1 MFSDIFIER
10 PRLAFVVAIVITLAG
25 IIAITAIP
33 IAQFPDI
40 VPPQVTLNASYP
52 GADAEVVE
60 TTVAQPIEQQVN
72 GIDNALYYQSAS
84 AADGSYI
91 LTVTFGL
98 GTDPDINTVNVQNRA
113 SLATPQLPPEV
124 SRAGLTI
131 RKKSAALLQVINLY
145 SPNKTFDAIYLSNYA
160 TINLIDPLARIK
172 GVGQATLFGPL
183 DYSLRIW
190 LDPDRLTELNLTP
203 NDVIAAVQGQNIQ
216 AALGR
221 VGAAPITTEQQVQ
234 INIKTKGRLTQPE
247 EFAAIVLRAN
257 PDGSVIRIKDVAR
270 VETSAK
276 TQDRYSRFNGAPAAA
291 IGIYQTPG
299 SNAVE
304 VARQVRETMS
314 ALEKRFPS
322 DLSSTVFFDSTVF
335 VTTTISEVVRTL
347 VIAIVLVAIVVFLF
361 LGSWRTT
368 LIPLVAVPVSV
379 VGTFAV
385 MLMIGYSANT
395 VSLLALV
402 LAIGIVVDDA
412 IVVVENVERV
422 MEENPDLPVKA
433 ACKRAMAEIT
443 GPILAITLVL
453 LSVFVPVAFIPGIS
467 GQLFRQFAVAV
478 SVSML
483 ISAVNALT
491 LSPALCSVLLKHGQK
506 SLGPMRYVLGAIDW
520 ARDGYVAVVRRLV
533 RVSIVGIAV
542 VGVTLALSAWL
553 FSRTPQSFL
562 PDEDQGAIFAA
573 LRLPEGVSLNRTE
586 EIVKQVEGI
595 VSPIPGV
602 QGVLSVVGL
611 NFIDYVPSSN
621 QAFFVIRLKPYEV
634 RTDRAQSASAIIAR
648 LRPQMA
654 AIQGA
659 VGFPFNL
666 PPILG
671 LGSTGGFQYAL
682 EALQGQSPS
691 DLAAAL
697 RGLVVAANGEPE
709 LAGVYSTYA
718 ADTPQI
724 YLDID
729 RDKAQVLGVK
739 ITDIFNALQSTL
751 GSYYVND
758 FNVFGRTW
766 QVNIQA
772 ETPFRD
778 SINDIYRIY
787 VRNAQGGMVP
797 IRALADAKLVQGP
810 QTVVRYNGFRS
821 AIVNGAPKP
830 GYSSGQALAAMER
843 VSAATLPSGYSFE
856 WTGTALQEKAAGGRT
871 GIVLGLA
878 ILFAY
883 LFLVALYES
892 WNIPI
897 SALLSVSVAVLGAI
911 VAIKLAG
918 LSFDVY
924 AQIGLVVLIA
934 LAAKNGIL
942 IVAFAAEQ
950 RQLGKDIQAAAIEG
964 ASLRFRPVMMTSF
977 AFIFGL
983 FPLIIA
989 EGAGAITRHAVGTPV
1004 FGGMIAA
1011 SVFGIFIIPLLFVTA
1026 ETLRQPRAKK
1036 EPYAPALPDVA
1047 SPSTDAAIGPEK
1059 QSTDGGRHD

>member
-1 MFSDIFIER
+1 MFSDIFIDR
-10 PRLAFVVAIVITLAG
+10 PRLAIVIAIVITLAG
-25 IIAITAIP
+25 TIAITAIP
-33 IAQFPDI
+33 IAQFPEI
-40 VPPQVTLNASYP
+40 VPPQVTLTATYP

-72 GIDNALYYQSAS
+72 GVDNALYYQSAS
-84 AADGSYI
+84 GSDGSYI
-91 LTVTFGL
+91 LTVTFAL
-98 GTDPDINTVNVQNRA
+98 GTEPDINTVNVQNSA
-113 SLATPQLPPEV
+113 SLAIPLLPQEV
-124 SRAGLTI
+124 SRSGLSI
-131 RKKSAALLQVINLY
+131 RKKSAALLQVINVY
-145 SPNKTFDAIYLSNYA
+145 SPNNTYDAVYLSNYA
-160 TINLIDPLARIK
+160 TINLIDPVARIR

-203 NDVIAAVQGQNIQ
+203 NDVIAAVQSQNIQ

-221 VGAAPITTEQQVQ
+221 VGAAPISREQQVQ

-270 VETSAK
+270 VEMSARS
-276 TQDRYSRFNGAPAAA
+276 QERYGRFNGAPAAA

-304 VARQVRETMS
+304 VARKVRETLNT
-314 ALEKRFPS
+314 LEKRFPN
-322 DLSSTVFFDSTVF
+322 DLAYTVFWDATVF
-335 VTTTISEVVRTL
+335 VTATINEVIRTL
-347 VIAIVLVAIVVFLF
+347 GIAIILVAVVVFLF
-361 LGSWRTT
+361 LGRWRTT
-368 LIPLVAVPVSV
+368 LIPLVAVPVSI

-385 MLMIGYSANT
+385 LLLIGYSANT

-422 MEENPDLPVKA
+422 MEENPQLPVPD
-433 ACKRAMAEIT
+433 ACKKAMAEIT

-483 ISAVNALT
+483 ISALNALT
-491 LSPALCSVLLKHGQK
+491 LSPALCAVLLKRGQK
-506 SLGPMRYVLGAIDW
+506 SRGPMRHVLGAIDGVGM
-520 ARDGYVAVVRRLV
+520 AVQPDAAELPAGGGPGRNFRDAAPSRR
-533 RVSIVGIAV
+533 RFAQPHRGGGQAGRGHRQAHSGRGRRIVG
-542 VGVTLALSAWL
+542 G
-553 FSRTPQSFL
+553 R
-562 PDEDQGAIFAA
+562 
-573 LRLPEGVSLNRTE
+573 PE
-586 EIVKQVEGI
+586 
-595 VSPIPGV
+595 
-602 QGVLSVVGL
+602 
-611 NFIDYVPSSN
+611 FH
-621 QAFFVIRLKPYEV
+621 
-634 RTDRAQSASAIIAR
+634 R
-648 LRPQMA
+648 LRPGSEPGFLRYPAQALRGAHRSGAKRGRDHCA
-654 AIQGA
+654 AASGD
-659 VGFPFNL
+659 VGHS
-666 PPILG
+666 G
-671 LGSTGGFQYAL
+671 RRR
-682 EALQGQSPS
+682 ESPS
-691 DLAAAL
+691 DVAAAL
-697 RGLVVAANGEPE
+697 RGLVVAANAEPE

-751 GSYYVND
+751 GSFYVND

-766 QVNIQA
+766 QVNVQA

-778 SINDIYRIY
+778 NIDDIYEIY

-810 QTVVRYNGFRS
+810 QTVVRYNGFRA
-821 AIVNGAPKP
+821 AIVNGAAKP

-843 VSAATLPSGYSFE
+843 VSAATLPTGYSFE

-871 GIVLGLA
+871 GIVLGVA
-878 ILFAY
+878 VLFAY

-892 WNIPI
+892 WNIPVPV
-897 SALLSVSVAVLGAI
+897 LLSVSVAILGAI
-911 VAIKLAG
+911 VAILLAR

-942 IVAFAAEQ
+942 IVAFAVEQ
-950 RQLGKDIQAAAIEG
+950 RDLGKDIRAAAIEAAG
-964 ASLRFRPVMMTSF
+964 LRFRPVMMTSF
-977 AFIFGL
+977 AFILGL
-983 FPLIIA
+983 VPLVVA
-989 EGAGAITRHAVGTPV
+989 RGAGAITRQAVGTPV
-1004 FGGMIAA
+1004 FGGMLAA
-1011 SVFGIFIIPLLFVTA
+1011 SLFGIFIIPLLYITA
-1026 ETLRQPRAKK
+1026 EGLRGWASRKK
-1036 EPYAPALPDVA
+1036 
-1047 SPSTDAAIGPEK
+1047 K
-1059 QSTDGGRHD
+1059 

>member
-1 MFSDIFIER
+1 MFSGIFIDR

-40 VPPQVTLNASYP
+40 VPPQVSLTANYP

-72 GIDNALYYQSAS
+72 GIDNAIYYQSAS
-84 AADGSYI
+84 GSDGSYN
-91 LTVTFGL
+91 LTVTFAL

-113 SLATPQLPPEV
+113 SLATPQLPQEV

-131 RKKSAALLQVINLY
+131 RKKSAALLQVISLY
-145 SPNKTFDAIYLSNYA
+145 SPKGTYDAIYLSNYA

-190 LDPDRLTELNLTP
+190 LDPDRLTELSITP
-203 NDVIAAVQGQNIQ
+203 GDVIAAVQNQNVQ

-221 VGAAPITTEQQVQ
+221 VGAAPTSSAQQLQ
-234 INIKTKGRLTQPE
+234 INIKTKGRLTRPE
-247 EFAAIVLRAN
+247 EFAGIVLRAN
-257 PDGSVIRIKDVAR
+257 PDGSVVRVKDVAR
-270 VETSAK
+270 VEMSAK
-276 TQDRYSRFNGAPAAA
+276 SQDRYSRFNGAPAAA
-291 IGIYQTPG
+291 IGIYQSPG
-299 SNAVE
+299 SNAVD
-304 VARQVRETMS
+304 VARQVRDTMDS
-314 ALEKRFPS
+314 LAQRFPD
-322 DLSSTVFFDSTVF
+322 DLAYTVFFDSTVF
-335 VTTTISEVVRTL
+335 VTSTIEEVVRTL
-347 VIAIVLVAIVVFLF
+347 AAAIVLVALVVFLF
-361 LGSWRTT
+361 LGRWRTT
-368 LIPLVAVPVSV
+368 LIPLVAVPVSII
-379 VGTFAV
+379 GTFAV

-422 MEENPDLPVKA
+422 MEENPDLPVPD
-433 ACKRAMAEIT
+433 ACKKAMAEIT

-491 LSPALCSVLLKHGQK
+491 LSPALCAVLLKPGHR
-506 SLGPMRYVLGAIDW
+506 SRGPMRYVLRTIDL
-520 ARDGYVAVVRRLV
+520 ARAGYVAVVRRLV
-533 RVSIVGIAV
+533 RVAILGV
-542 VGVTLALSAWL
+542 VLVAATLAASAWL

-562 PDEDQGAIFAA
+562 PEEDQGAIFAA
-573 LRLPEGVSLNRTE
+573 LRLPEGASIPRTRAVVRQIE
-586 EIVKQVEGI
+586 DIVR
-595 VSPIPGV
+595 PIPGV

-611 NFIDYVPSSN
+611 NFIDYVASSN
-621 QAFFVIRLKPYEV
+621 QAFFVVRLKPYEE
-634 RTDRAQSASAIIAR
+634 RSDPAQSAGAIIAR
-648 LRPQMA
+648 LRPLMA
-654 AIQGA
+654 AIPGA
-659 VGFPFNL
+659 VAFPFNL

-671 LGSTGGFQYAL
+671 LGNTGGFQYAL

-691 DLAAAL
+691 DVAAAL
-697 RGLVVAANGEPE
+697 RGLIVAANGEPE

-739 ITDIFNALQSTL
+739 ISDIFNALQSTL
-751 GSYYVND
+751 GSYHVND

-766 QVNIQA
+766 QVNVQA
-772 ETPFRD
+772 EVPFRD
-778 SINDIYRIY
+778 NIDDIYNIY
-787 VRNAQGGMVP
+787 VRNARGGMVP

-810 QTVVRYNGFRS
+810 QTIVRYNGFRS

-830 GYSSGQALAAMER
+830 GYSSGEALAAMER
-843 VSAATLPSGYSFE
+843 VSASTLPAGYSFE

-878 ILFAY
+878 VLFAY

-892 WNIPI
+892 WNIPV

-911 VAIKLAG
+911 GAIILAR

-942 IVAFAAEQ
+942 IVAFAVEQ
-950 RQLGKDIQAAAIEG
+950 RRLGKDIRPAAVEA

-977 AFIFGL
+977 AFILGL
-983 FPLIIA
+983 LPLVVA
-989 EGAGAITRHAVGTPV
+989 RGAGAATRQAVGTPV

-1011 SVFGIFIIPLLFVTA
+1011 ALVGIFIIPLLYITA
-1026 ETLRQPRAKK
+1026 ESLRERASHRKAK
-1036 EPYAPALPDVA
+1036 
-1047 SPSTDAAIGPEK
+1047 
-1059 QSTDGGRHD
+1059 

>member
-1 MFSDIFIER
+1 MFSGIFIDR
-10 PRLAFVVAIVITLAG
+10 PRLAIVVAIVITLAG
-25 IIAITAIP
+25 AIAITTIP
-33 IAQFPDI
+33 IAQFPEI
-40 VPPQVTLNASYP
+40 VPPQVTLNATYP

-72 GIDNALYYQSAS
+72 GVDNALYYQSAS
-84 AADGSYI
+84 GSDGSYI
-91 LTVTFGL
+91 LTVTFAL
-98 GTDPDINTVNVQNRA
+98 GTEPDINTVNVQNSA
-113 SLATPQLPPEV
+113 SLAIPLLPQEV
-124 SRAGLTI
+124 SRSGLSI
-131 RKKSAALLQVINLY
+131 RKKSAALLQVISVY
-145 SPNKTFDAIYLSNYA
+145 SPNKTYDAVYLSNYA
-160 TINLIDPLARIK
+160 TINLIDPVARIR

-203 NDVIAAVQGQNIQ
+203 NDVIAAIQTQNIQ

-221 VGAAPITTEQQVQ
+221 VGAAPITREQQVQ

-247 EFAAIVLRAN
+247 EFGAIVLRAN
-257 PDGSVIRIKDVAR
+257 PGGSVIRIKDVAR
-270 VETSAK
+270 VEMSAK
-276 TQDRYSRFNGAPAAA
+276 SQDRYSRFNGAPAAA
-291 IGIYQTPG
+291 IGIYQMPG

-304 VARQVRETMS
+304 VAGKVRDTLNTL
-314 ALEKRFPS
+314 AQRFPD
-322 DLSSTVFFDSTVF
+322 DLAYTVFWDATVF
-335 VTTTISEVVRTL
+335 VTATINEVVHTL
-347 VIAIVLVAIVVFLF
+347 GIAIVLVAVVVFLF
-361 LGSWRTT
+361 LGRWRTT
-368 LIPLVAVPVSV
+368 LIPLVAVPVSI

-385 MLMIGYSANT
+385 LLLVGYSANT

-422 MEENPDLPVKA
+422 IAENPQLPVA
-433 ACKRAMAEIT
+433 EACKKAMAEIT
-443 GPILAITLVL
+443 GPIIAITLVL

-478 SVSML
+478 SVAML

-491 LSPALCSVLLKHGQK
+491 LSPALCAVLLEHGQRT
-506 SLGPMRYVLGAIDW
+506 SGPMRYVLRAIDG

-533 RVSIVGIAV
+533 RVAIVGVVAV
-542 VGVTLALSAWL
+542 VGTLAASAWL

-562 PDEDQGAIFAA
+562 PDEDQGAIFAT

-586 EIVKQVEGI
+586 EVVKQVEDI
-595 VSPIPGV
+595 ARPIPGV
-602 QGVLSVVGL
+602 EGVLSVVGL
-611 NFIDYVPSSN
+611 NFIDYVPAAN
-621 QAFFVIRLKPYEV
+621 QAFFVIRLKPYET
-634 RTDRAQSASAIIAR
+634 RTDPAQSVGAIIAR
-648 LRPQMA
+648 LRPEMA

-659 VGFPFNL
+659 VAFPFNL

-671 LGSTGGFQYAL
+671 LGNTGGFQYVL

-691 DLAAAL
+691 DVAAAL
-697 RGLVVAANGEPE
+697 RGLVVAANAEPE

-751 GSYYVND
+751 GSFYVND

-766 QVNIQA
+766 QVNVQA

-778 SINDIYRIY
+778 NIDDIYEVY

-797 IRALADAKLVQGP
+797 MRALADAKLVQGP
-810 QTVVRYNGFRS
+810 QTVVRYNGFR
-821 AIVNGAPKP
+821 AAVVNGAAKP

-843 VSAATLPSGYSFE
+843 VSAATLPAGYSFE
-856 WTGTALQEKAAGGRT
+856 WTGTALQEKAASGRT

-878 ILFAY
+878 VLFAY

-892 WNIPI
+892 WNIPVPV
-897 SALLSVSVAVLGAI
+897 LLSVSVAILGAI
-911 VAIKLAG
+911 VAILLAR

-942 IVAFAAEQ
+942 IVAFAVEQ
-950 RQLGKDIQAAAIEG
+950 RHLGKDIQAAAIEA

-977 AFIFGL
+977 AFILGL
-983 FPLIIA
+983 VPLVVA
-989 EGAGAITRHAVGTPV
+989 RGAGAITRQAVGTPV
-1004 FGGMIAA
+1004 FGGMLAA
-1011 SVFGIFIIPLLFVTA
+1011 SIFAIFIIPLLYITA
-1026 ETLRQPRAKK
+1026 EHLRGWRRAKK
-1036 EPYAPALPDVA
+1036 
-1047 SPSTDAAIGPEK
+1047 
-1059 QSTDGGRHD
+1059 